1 MMNNLTKED
10 IEKMNQAGK
19 DLFGIDENLFTAFD
33 EDIEKEQ
40 EKQDKSEQEEY
51 VEMLKATQP
60 KPITD
65 YVDESKI
72 EDLGNGCQKITMTLE
87 EMLKMQLDDYKNKY
101 IRAIADYE
109 NLKKHSD
116 KQYKGAYLNGQ
127 ASFVTDMLPFLDD
140 FDRMKENGYD
150 KVAFNILVKELDDLM
165 KMNLVETIKP
175 NDGDKFNED
184 FHDAVMIVPTD
195 KKELDNHV
203 KETMVKGYKHNGT
216 GKVIRYATVSV
227 YKYQE

>member
-19 DLFGIDENLFTAFD
+19 DLFGIDENLFTAFG
-33 EDIEKEQ
+33 EDIKQEQ

-72 EDLGNGCQKITMTLE
+72 EDLGNGCQKVTMTLE
-87 EMLKMQLDDYKNKY
+87 EMLKMQLDDYKERY
-101 IRAIADYE
+101 LRARADYD
-109 NLKKHSD
+109 NLRKHSE
-116 KQYKGAYLNGQ
+116 KQYKGAFVDGQ
-127 ASFVTDMLPFLDD
+127 IAFIENLLPFLDD
-140 FDRMKENGYD
+140 FDRIVDNGFD
-150 KVAFNILVKELDDLM
+150 QVAFNIVVKELSEIM
-165 KMNLVETIKP
+165 KNNLIEIINP
-175 NDGDKFNED
+175 QEGEKFNESY
-184 FHDAVMIVPTD
+184 HDAVMIAPTNN
-195 KKELDNHV
+195 KELDNCI
-203 KETMVKGYKHNGT
+203 KETLVKGYKHNGN
-216 GKVIRYATVSV
+216 KKIVRFATVSV